1 MGLKITPKFTNS
13 DIESIINDRKERILA
28 AAISRLQ
35 VVGEKFVTNARNNG
49 AYKDRTG
56 NLRSSAGYVIIKD
69 GKQLFENFQAF
80 PQKDPKAEGAG
91 QGVSQAQKTA
101 AEVAEKIIGKY
112 PTGSDPDRGGWN
124 GLRSGCG
131 EQRFRCHHVQRHAG
145 EDRSGDRPGRTEK
158 QNRTDSMKTTLEL
171 VNIIWQVLTVSPV
184 KEEITGGIF
193 KHIRPLNSEKEDVVI
208 NSLPNLNTDLSQAV
222 VNVNVFVP
230 NKTQNLNGAQDNSQP
245 DAARLEELAGMAT
258 DALKDQWGDDYNFD
272 VQQSVLIRDE
282 EGGSWYYNIRLNF
295 YSINV

>member
-1 MGLKITPKFTNS
+1 
-13 DIESIINDRKERILA
+13 
-28 AAISRLQ
+28 
-35 VVGEKFVTNARNNG
+35 
-49 AYKDRTG
+49 
-56 NLRSSAGYVIIKD
+56 
-69 GKQLFENFQAF
+69 
-80 PQKDPKAEGAG
+80 
-91 QGVSQAQKTA
+91 
-101 AEVAEKIIGKY
+101 
-112 PTGSDPDRGGWN
+112 
-124 GLRSGCG
+124 
-131 EQRFRCHHVQRHAG
+131 
-145 EDRSGDRPGRTEK
+145 
-158 QNRTDSMKTTLEL
+158 MKTTLEL

-230 NKTQNLNGAQDNSQP
+230 NKTQNLNGAQDTSQP

-258 DALKDQWGDDYNFD
+258 DALEDQWGDDYNFD

-295 YSINV
+295 FSINV

>member
-112 PTGSDPDRGGWN
+112 PTGLILIG
-124 GLRSGCG
+124 
-131 EQRFRCHHVQRHAG
+131 VAG
-145 EDRSGDRPGRTEK
+145 MDYAAAVESKGFD
-158 QNRTDSMKTTLEL
+158 
-171 VNIIWQVLTVSPV
+171 V
-184 KEEITGGIF
+184 ITSSAMQA
-193 KHIRPLNSEKEDVVI
+193 K
-208 NSLPNLNTDLSQAV
+208 TDLETGLAELKS
-222 VNVNVFVP
+222 
-230 NKTQNLNGAQDNSQP
+230 KIAQIP
-245 DAARLEELAGMAT
+245 
-258 DALKDQWGDDYNFD
+258 
-272 VQQSVLIRDE
+272 
-282 EGGSWYYNIRLNF
+282 
-295 YSINV
+295 